1 MNLISKFNRFLTLMP
16 IERLTKKISD
26 ETGKEEKDVSEVL
39 NTYINESR
47 ASLVFV
53 EPLLAPAIR
62 ILEVGAGLCVLSL
75 FLKEEGFDIVALEPA
90 LAGFDFF
97 TILQKNIIGRYN
109 DSNLSVLRYP
119 AAELQ
124 EKRVG
129 KFDLIFSFNVIEHIP
144 SPFETLRILL
154 SVLDEHGQMA
164 HSCPNYL
171 IPYEPHFGIPVLAK
185 WPGLSKFLFNKKISS
200 QNTMWNSLNFIT
212 YSEVKQFA
220 KQQNLT
226 VHFTK
231 GLLYHA
237 LSRIENDLIFHNR
250 QNNIYIKLLLMLTYF
265 PCLRRQLQ
273 KLPPSLATPMN
284 FFIYQSP

>member
-1 MNLISKFNRFLTLMP
+1 MP
-16 IERLTKKISD
+16 IDRLTKEISKKT
-26 ETGKEEKDVSEVL
+26 EKKEKEIAEVL

-47 ASLVFV
+47 ASLAFV
-53 EPLLAPAIR
+53 EPLLAPDIR

-97 TILQKNIIGRYN
+97 TILQKNIIEQYN
-109 DSNLSVLRYP
+109 DCNLSVLRFP
-119 AAELQ
+119 AADLQ
-124 EKRVG
+124 EKRHG

-144 SPFETLRILL
+144 SPFDTLRILVSIL
-154 SVLDEHGQMA
+154 NKHGQMA

-185 WPGLSKFLFNKKISS
+185 WPGLSKFLFSKKISR
-200 QNTMWNSLNFIT
+200 QNNIWNSLNFIT
-212 YSEVKQFA
+212 YSEVNRFA

-226 VHFTK
+226 VHFTR

-237 LSRIENDLIFHNR
+237 LSRIENDPIFRNR
-250 QNNIYIKLLLMLTYF
+250 QMNIYIKLLLMLTRF
-265 PCLRRQLQ
+265 PGLRRQLQ

-284 FFIYQSP
+284 FFINQSL